1 MDIFVSCQSCP
12 EGKEKLNW
20 IQKLDTI
27 LSTVTTTWSKTMII
41 AEYTNI
47 DQKNHQL
54 CLKYTKK

>member
-1 MDIFVSCQSCP
+1 MDIFVSYQSCP

-20 IQKLDTI
+20 IQKLDTT

-47 DQKNHQL
+47 D
-54 CLKYTKK
+54 